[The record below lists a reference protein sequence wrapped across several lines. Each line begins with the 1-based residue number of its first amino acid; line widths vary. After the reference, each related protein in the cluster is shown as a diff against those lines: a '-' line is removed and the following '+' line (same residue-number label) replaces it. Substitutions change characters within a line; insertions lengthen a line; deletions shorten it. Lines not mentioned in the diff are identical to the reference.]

1 MVFGGDTGI
10 VGCADGAGALGTVI
24 GGGRHEDGAAG
35 NDAGGAFGVVIGGVD
50 DVRSF
55 GVVGTSG
62 RLSLIINVV
71 LVTWYQQVLYLGV
84 SFHFFPLRQNV
95 SDAVLTPCKFN
106 SRISLFAA

>member
-62 RLSLIINVV
+62 RLSLIIINVV
-71 LVTWYQQVLYLGV
+71 LVPGTNRYCTGV

>member
-62 RLSLIINVV
+62 RLSLIIINVV
-71 LVTWYQQVLYLGV
+71 LVPGTNRYCTWGYLFIF
-84 SFHFFPLRQNV
+84 FHFVQGAAGNPKSN
-95 SDAVLTPCKFN
+95 TPHQKVG
-106 SRISLFAA
+106 R